1 MLPIEMPGL
10 KLQVK
15 LINRNKEVK
24 VILLV
29 GGTNTISNIK
39 NSPLQAYPCNG
50 LKCIL
55 SC

>member
-1 MLPIEMPGL
+1 MLPIEMLGL

-29 GGTNTISNIK
+29 GD
-39 NSPLQAYPCNG
+39 
-50 LKCIL
+50 
-55 SC
+55 